1 MNSILNE
8 IHIYVGTYKKYN
20 EGSLFGKWLTLSNYD
35 NIKAFYA
42 DCKLL
47 HQDEQDPE
55 LMFQDW
61 ECPEIFNGYIG
72 ECHLEETIFEIA
84 SLLEEMSDDDI
95 EIVQNYM
102 YLTGIPLNEQTI
114 EKAQERYIGYFS
126 TETDF
131 AEYYAEQTGLLQN
144 IPDEVAMYFDY
155 EAYARDLDF
164 MEHNNHYFYN
174 Y

>member
-1 MNSILNE
+1 MNYILNE
-8 IHIYVGTYKKYN
+8 IRIYVGTYKKYN
-20 EGSLFGKWLTLSNYD
+20 EGNLFGKWFTLSNYD
-35 NIKAFYA
+35 NAEAFYD
-42 DCKLL
+42 DCKRL
-47 HQDEQDPE
+47 HQDEEDPE

-61 ECPEIFNGYIG
+61 ECPPIFDGFIG
-72 ECHLEETIFEIA
+72 ECHLEETIFEIT
-84 SLLEEMSDDDI
+84 SLLEAKSDDDM
-95 EIVQNYM
+95 EIIQNYM

-126 TETDF
+126 SETEL
-131 AEYYAEQTGLLQN
+131 AEYYVEETGLLQN

-155 EAYARDLDF
+155 KAYARDLDF

>member
-1 MNSILNE
+1 MNYILNE
-8 IHIYVGTYKKYN
+8 IRIYVGTYKKYN
-20 EGSLFGKWLTLSNYD
+20 EGNLFGKWFTLSNYD
-35 NIKAFYA
+35 NAEAFYD
-42 DCKLL
+42 DCKRL
-47 HQDEQDPE
+47 HQDEEDPE

-61 ECPEIFNGYIG
+61 QCPEIFDGFIG
-72 ECHLEETIFEIA
+72 ECHLEETIFEIT
-84 SLLEEMSDDDI
+84 SLLEEMSDDDM
-95 EIVQNYM
+95 EIIQNYM

-126 TETDF
+126 SETEL
-131 AEYYAEQTGLLQN
+131 AEYYVEETGLLQN

-155 EAYARDLDF
+155 KAYARDLDF